1 MANIIE
7 VNSMEDIPIG
17 AILELKNG
25 DKYLYMGDKKNT
37 IWEDKGRCEY
47 FCLCIS
53 CNKNGYQTFN
63 KDMTVTPPYDED
75 YEIIRIYKHRSNY
88 TIENEEFNSDNLLWK
103 KEMEIKEISIKELE
117 EIYGCKVKIVESEE
131 K

>member
-37 IWEDKGRCEY
+37 IWKDKGECEY
-47 FCLCIS
+47 FCFYIS
-53 CNKNGYQTFN
+53 GNKYGYQTFN
-63 KDMTVTPPYDED
+63 KDMTVKPPYDED
-75 YEIIRIYKHRSNY
+75 YEIIRIYKHCSNY
-88 TIENEEFNSDNLLWK
+88 TIENKEFNSDNLLWE
-103 KEMEIKEISIKELE
+103 KEKVIMEISIKELE
-117 EIYGCKVKIVESEE
+117 KIYGCKVKIVESEE
-131 K
+131 E